1 MNTYIHTHIHTHIHV
16 CILRLHT
23 YILTSYI
30 WHTWVMSHTYD
41 IYMCI
46 HMYTHL
52 YTCVR
57 IHTCMYVCMYVRVH
71 LAYSS
76 RSPKEIVKN
85 SDPTLTRTSY
95 NGDTRIT
102 QIHAEKNPS
111 PRPACECCVCVHVCE
126 EAVPVCACVRVSVRV
141 CTWRYIYIYIY
152 THIYVYIYVYM
163 YTYIYTYICT
173 YTWRSWRYNSE
184 KSVASDF
191 ESNDVFRIFV
201 CVCGGRERE
210 SARERERERK
220 KYILKITHPT
230 HKQAADLGKF
240 GCPYSR
246 DFSCIDCTCLLHVCV
261 TSYANVHTHVQ
272 ACA

>member
-1 MNTYIHTHIHTHIHV
+1 MTYMSHVTYIWYIYVHTYVYTLIHMCTYTYMYVCVHVCTSAPCVFFEVPEGNSKKFRPHTHTHIIQWRHSYHPDTCRIKPFSSPCLWV
-16 CILRLHT
+16 C
-23 YILTSYI
+23 
-30 WHTWVMSHTYD
+30 V
-41 IYMCI
+41 CA
-46 HMYTHL
+46 
-52 YTCVR
+52 CV
-57 IHTCMYVCMYVRVH
+57 C
-71 LAYSS
+71 
-76 RSPKEIVKN
+76 
-85 SDPTLTRTSY
+85 
-95 NGDTRIT
+95 
-102 QIHAEKNPS
+102 
-111 PRPACECCVCVHVCE
+111 PACECCVCVHVCE
-126 EAVPVCACVRVSVRV
+126 EVVPVCACVRVSVCV

-152 THIYVYIYVYM
+152 THIYVYVYVYM

-184 KSVASDF
+184 KSVPSDF

-210 SARERERERK
+210 SARESERERK